1 MNEVIGRPQ
10 ANASLG
16 EETIIE
22 NRNQTVENR
31 KESKPWRAVSLGGVA
46 GILMGAGAMYAA
58 DAVAQEASESETSEE
73 GAAEESAVRV
83 AEVNDNMSFSEAFES
98 ARAEVG
104 PGGVFYWHGGI
115 YNTYTATEW
124 DAMSDA
130 EKDAFAQRV
139 APEVEASAVSTPTDA
154 QPEVVVVHHVH
165 HVAADEVTPVSQEE
179 GDVRIV
185 GTTEVDGH
193 LAVGYDTDGDGQADV
208 AIIDVDDSGNPTDA
222 DVVVTADGDVAT
234 IGDIVNGNQPDV
246 AMVSEA
252 DPAPQNDDVRIVG
265 VAEYE
270 GHAVVGIDMTGDN
283 QADVAVIDVDDSGD
297 LSAPDVVVTPEGDMA
312 TMEDLMNAADP
323 NAGYYQTDN
332 LDGQDYSGDVDSGQ
346 FV

>member
-1 MNEVIGRPQ
+1 MN
-10 ANASLG
+10 

-22 NRNQTVENR
+22 RKNQPVEN
-31 KESKPWRAVSLGGVA
+31 KTQGQPWKAVSLGGVA

-58 DAVAQEASESETSEE
+58 KAHASETSDVEAVDENATE
-73 GAAEESAVRV
+73 GTVPEAHVS
-83 AEVNDNMSFSEAFES
+83 DSQSFSEAFDA

-104 PGGVFYWHGGI
+104 PGGVFHWHGGI
-115 YNTYTATEW
+115 YNTYTADEW
-124 DAMSDA
+124 NAMSDA
-130 EKDAFAQRV
+130 EKDAFAERV
-139 APEVEASAVSTPTDA
+139 SPEVEASAVSTPTDS
-154 QPEVVVVHHVH
+154 QPEVIVHHVH
-165 HVAADEVTPVSQEE
+165 HVAADEATPVSQEE

-193 LAVGYDTDGDGQADV
+193 LAVGYDTDGDGQTDV

-252 DPAPQNDDVRIVG
+252 DPAPQDDDVRIVG

-297 LSAPDVVVTPEGDMA
+297 LSAPDVVVTPEGNMA

>member
-1 MNEVIGRPQ
+1 MN
-10 ANASLG
+10 

-22 NRNQTVENR
+22 KKNQPV
-31 KESKPWRAVSLGGVA
+31 ESKKQGQPWKAVSLGGVA

-58 DAVAQEASESETSEE
+58 KAHASETPDVEAVDEN
-73 GAAEESAVRV
+73 AAEGTVPEAHGVS
-83 AEVNDNMSFSEAFES
+83 DSQSFSEAFDA

-104 PGGVFYWHGGI
+104 PGGVFHWHGGI
-115 YNTYTATEW
+115 YNTYTAAEW
-124 DAMSDA
+124 EAMSDA
-130 EKDAFAQRV
+130 EKDAFAERV
-139 APEVEASAVSTPTDA
+139 SPEVEASAVSIPTDS
-154 QPEVVVVHHVH
+154 QPEVIVHHVH
-165 HVAADEVTPVSQEE
+165 HVVADEATPVSQEE

-185 GTTEVDGH
+185 GTAEVDGH

-252 DPAPQNDDVRIVG
+252 DPAPQDDDVRIVG

-297 LSAPDVVVTPEGDMA
+297 LSAPDVVVTPEGNMA

>member
-1 MNEVIGRPQ
+1 MN
-10 ANASLG
+10 

-22 NRNQTVENR
+22 KKNQPV
-31 KESKPWRAVSLGGVA
+31 ESKTQGQPWKAVSLGGVA

-58 DAVAQEASESETSEE
+58 KAHAEETPDVEIVDE
-73 GAAEESAVRV
+73 NAAEGTVPEAHVS
-83 AEVNDNMSFSEAFES
+83 DSQSFSEAFDA

-104 PGGVFYWHGGI
+104 PGGVFHWHGGI
-115 YNTYTATEW
+115 YNTYTADEW
-124 DAMSDA
+124 NAMSDA
-130 EKDAFAQRV
+130 EKDAFAERV
-139 APEVEASAVSTPTDA
+139 SPEVEASAVSTPTDT
-154 QPEVVVVHHVH
+154 QPEVIVHHVHHVH
-165 HVAADEVTPVSQEE
+165 HVAADEATPVSQEE

-252 DPAPQNDDVRIVG
+252 DPAPQDDDVRIVG

-297 LSAPDVVVTPEGDMA
+297 LSAPDVVVTPEGNMA

>member
-1 MNEVIGRPQ
+1 MN
-10 ANASLG
+10 

-22 NRNQTVENR
+22 KKNQPVEN
-31 KESKPWRAVSLGGVA
+31 KKQGQPWKAVSLGGVA

-58 DAVAQEASESETSEE
+58 KAH
-73 GAAEESAVRV
+73 AEETPDVEIVDENATESSVSEAHGVS
-83 AEVNDNMSFSEAFES
+83 DSQSFSEAFEA

-115 YNTYTATEW
+115 YNTYTAAEW
-124 DAMSDA
+124 DAMTPEEKA
-130 EKDAFAQRV
+130 EFAQRV
-139 APEVEASAVSTPTDA
+139 APEVPVSTVSTPTDSHPDVTIV
-154 QPEVVVVHHVH
+154 QPAEPQ
-165 HVAADEVTPVSQEE
+165 ATPVAQED
-179 GDVRIV
+179 GDVHIV
-185 GTTEVDGH
+185 GYTEVDGH

-208 AIIDVDDSGNPTDA
+208 AVIDVDDSGNPSNA
-222 DVVVTADGDVAT
+222 DVVVTAEGEVAT

-252 DPAPQNDDVRIVG
+252 EPTPQNDDVRIVG

-270 GHAVVGIDMTGDN
+270 GHAVVGIDMTGDSH
-283 QADVAVIDVDDSGD
+283 ADVAVIDVDDSGD

-332 LDGQDYSGDVDSGQ
+332 LDGQDYSGDVDTGQ